1 MKLTKSTTTDDGSN
15 SGARTIVPA
24 HTQVSLAK
32 VVNRELSA
40 IDILWEL
47 QSRLDVAHLTTRS
60 KRLLGRH
67 LDSTAARGQCRD
79 GTV

>member
-1 MKLTKSTTTDDGSN
+1 
-15 SGARTIVPA
+15 
-24 HTQVSLAK
+24 
-32 VVNRELSA
+32 VNHELSA

-47 QSRLDVAHLTTRS
+47 QSRLDVAHLTTKS

-67 LDSTAARGQCRD
+67 LDSNAAHGQFRD